1 MTAPAGA
8 LARTERVRPR
18 PVPTADATVTV
29 VVPCHDYARYLPA
42 AVGSALDQAG
52 VLVDVVVVDDASA
65 DDSLAVAARL
75 AAADPRVTVVAHA
88 RNRGPVETFNDGLA
102 RATGEFLVRLD
113 ADDLLTPG
121 SLARSVALARAYPS
135 VGLVY
140 GHPVHFAG
148 EPPGAARTRARRWTV
163 WPGRR
168 WLADRCADGYNVITS
183 PEVLM
188 RGSVVAAVGGQRPLA
203 HAHDMEMWLR
213 LAAHADVAH
222 VGGADQAW
230 HREHAAS
237 LSAREVD
244 DATDF
249 RERVAAFAELA
260 AAGAAGLPERDDLAA
275 AARRALVRQALRA
288 CRYEVDRGR
297 RDPGRVRRLMA
308 EALVVAPELAGPWQ
322 RLDAALDAEPG
333 ALGRAAGLARAVRV
347 RADDVRRGRR
357 WARTGTYTRDGARG
371 APRLPPGTTDATDP
385 TDPADRARSRVPGG
399 VAGSWRAP
407 DDDPPTSPGAAG
419 AAGGR
424 EGAA

>member
-1 MTAPAGA
+1 MTAPATP
-8 LARTERVRPR
+8 LTRTVRARPR
-18 PVPTADATVTV
+18 AVPTADATVTV
-29 VVPCHDYARYLPA
+29 VIPCHDYARYLPA
-42 AVGSALDQAG
+42 AVGSVLGQEG
-52 VLVDVVVVDDASA
+52 VRVDVVVVDDAST
-65 DDSLAVAARL
+65 DDSLAVARRL
-75 AAADPRVTVVAHA
+75 AAADPRVTVLAHP
-88 RNRGPVETFNDGLA
+88 RNLGPVDTFNDGLA
-102 RATGEFLVRLD
+102 RAAGEFLVRLD

-121 SLARSVALARAYPS
+121 SLARSVAVARAYPS

-148 EPPGAARTRARRWTV
+148 DPPPARTRARRWTV

-213 LAAHADVAH
+213 LAARADVAH
-222 VGGADQAW
+222 VAGADQAW

-249 RERVAAFAELA
+249 RERVAAFAELTA
-260 AAGAAGLPERDDLAA
+260 VGAAGLAERDELAA

-297 RDPGRVRRLMA
+297 RDPERVRRLMS
-308 EALVVAPELAGPWQ
+308 EALRVAPELAGPWA
-322 RLDAALDAEPG
+322 RLDAALDARPG
-333 ALGRAAGLARAVRV
+333 PVGRAAGLARAVRV

-357 WARTGTYTRDGARG
+357 WARTGTYTRDGGRG
-371 APRLPPGTTDATDP
+371 APPVPVP
-385 TDPADRARSRVPGG
+385 QPAPAV
-399 VAGSWRAP
+399 
-407 DDDPPTSPGAAG
+407 
-419 AAGGR
+419 
-424 EGAA
+424 EGAS

>member
-1 MTAPAGA
+1 VTAPAGP
-8 LARTERVRPR
+8 LTRTVHVRPR
-18 PVPTADATVTV
+18 AVPTEDATVTV
-29 VVPCHDYARYLPA
+29 VIPCHDYARYLPA
-42 AVGSALDQAG
+42 AVGSALSQAG
-52 VLVDVVVVDDASA
+52 VRVDVVVVDDAST
-65 DDSLAVAARL
+65 DDSLAVAGRL
-75 AAADPRVTVVAHA
+75 AAADPRVAVLAHP
-88 RNRGPVETFNDGLA
+88 RNRGPVATFNDGLA

-121 SLARSVALARAYPS
+121 SLARSVAVARAYPS

-148 EPPGAARTRARRWTV
+148 EPPRTARTRARRWTV

-260 AAGAAGLPERDDLAA
+260 AAGTAGLPERDALAA

-297 RDPGRVRRLMA
+297 RDPDRVRRLMA
-308 EALVVAPELAGPWQ
+308 EALLVAPGLAGPWR

-333 ALGRAAGLARAVRV
+333 AVGRATGLARAVRV
-347 RADDVRRGRR
+347 RADDLRRGRR

-371 APRLPPGTTDATDP
+371 APPVPGEPPGA
-385 TDPADRARSRVPGG
+385 AAPG
-399 VAGSWRAP
+399 AGPRWAAAGGPSA
-407 DDDPPTSPGAAG
+407 AAG
-419 AAGGR
+419 AAGAGAA